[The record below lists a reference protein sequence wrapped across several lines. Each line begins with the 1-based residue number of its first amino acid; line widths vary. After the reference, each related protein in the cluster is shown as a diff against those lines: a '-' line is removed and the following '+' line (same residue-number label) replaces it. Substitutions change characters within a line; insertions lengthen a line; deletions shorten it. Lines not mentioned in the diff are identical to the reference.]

1 MKSRIK
7 FPIPSRIEL
16 ISFITGF
23 SLLTFELVAA
33 RVLAP
38 TIGSSTYV
46 WTGVIGVIIAA
57 LSLGFWAGG
66 KVADRRNQATD
77 IIWLLCLA
85 SLFTFITIFWY
96 KSFLLEL
103 SLIDIDVRVQAVI
116 AAVFLFAPTSFF
128 IGMTSPYLAKLQV
141 SSLKSTGQRIASLDA
156 MNALGGIVG
165 TFFTGF
171 VLFSYIGSHQT
182 LILVALLLI
191 VISWLITPS
200 YRWVKRLLITVMVVC
215 LSFLPIMKS
224 DRIEIDTASAH
235 YEITDFSYNN
245 QSVRGLVTGP
255 GGIQSAVSL
264 TGSKVPIFWYTN
276 ELARITL
283 EKQPQSILVL
293 GGGTFTLPEY
303 LAQKLPS
310 SQIDVVEIDPKLEAI
325 ATKYFGYNAPENVNL
340 IFSDARTYVNQ
351 ANKKYDVIIAD
362 VYGDASIPFS
372 LITKEYGQALGRITS
387 EKGIVLAN
395 IIGGLS
401 GPCRDILDAANAAYR
416 QDFEYGSY
424 VINPTSGIRRANV
437 IALYSNESNNYG
449 LTPLTSSV
457 DAYDDNYSPSERLYF
472 ACQAVR

>member
-1 MKSRIK
+1 
-7 FPIPSRIEL
+7 
-16 ISFITGF
+16 
-23 SLLTFELVAA
+23 
-33 RVLAP
+33 
-38 TIGSSTYV
+38 
-46 WTGVIGVIIAA
+46 VIGVIIAA

-66 KVADRRNQATD
+66 KVADARNQVTD

-85 SLFTFITIFWY
+85 SLFTLITIFWY

-171 VLFSYIGSHQT
+171 VLFSYIGSRQT

-191 VISWLITPS
+191 LIGWLITPS
-200 YRWVKRLLITVMVVC
+200 YRWVKRLLISILIAC
-215 LSFLPIMKS
+215 LALLPIAKS

-235 YEITDFSYNN
+235 YEIADFSYND
-245 QSVRGLVTGP
+245 QPVRGLITGP

-264 TGSKVPIFWYTN
+264 TGSKAPIFWYTN
-276 ELARITL
+276 ELARITI
-283 EKQPQSILVL
+283 EKKPQSILVL
-293 GGGTFTLPEY
+293 GGGTFSLPEY
-303 LAQKLPS
+303 LAQELPS
-310 SQIDVVEIDPKLEAI
+310 AQIDVVEIDPKLEAI
-325 ATKYFGYNAPENVNL
+325 ALKHFGYSAPKNMNL

-351 ANKKYDVIIAD
+351 ADKKYDVIIAD

-372 LITKEYGQALGRITS
+372 LITKEYGQALGRIS
-387 EKGIVLAN
+387 NEKGIVLAN

-401 GPCRDILDAANAAYR
+401 GPCRDILDAAHAAYM
-416 QDFEYGSY
+416 QDFTYGSY
-424 VINPTSGIRRANV
+424 VINPTSDTRRAN
-437 IALYSNESNNYG
+437 IITLYSNEPSNYG
-449 LTPLTSSV
+449 LTPLTSRSP
-457 DAYDDNYSPSERLYF
+457 AYSDNYSPSERLYF
-472 ACQAVR
+472 ACQSIR